1 MKFDLNQNIVHS
13 NTTMPKSV
21 LGIPK
26 KNNLYLVAQQTVTDD

>member
-26 KNNLYLVAQQTVTDD
+26 KKQSVLGGSADSYR